1 MASFVLSLHSAPS
14 DTDTLNALGRFATS
28 ALAQGHTIRC
38 IFLYQDGVYH
48 ASPCFDLASDEFDPA
63 KVWQDL
69 HKQGIELH
77 LCVTAATK
85 RGIDLDQCKHFSVS
99 GLAEFAME
107 AAQADRWV
115 QFK

>member
-14 DTDTLNALGRFATS
+14 DTDTLNALQRFATS
-28 ALAQGHTIRC
+28 ALVQGHEIRC

-48 ASPCFDLASDEFDPA
+48 ASPCFDLGSDEFDPA
-63 KVWQDL
+63 KVWQGL
-69 HKQGIELH
+69 HEQGIALH
-77 LCVTAATK
+77 LCVTAASK
-85 RGIDLDQCKHFSVS
+85 RGIDLDRCGVFNVS

>member
-63 KVWQDL
+63 KVWQTL
-69 HKQGIELH
+69 HEQGIELH

-85 RGIDLDQCKHFSVS
+85 RGMDLERSGVFSVS

-107 AAQADRWV
+107 AAQADKWV